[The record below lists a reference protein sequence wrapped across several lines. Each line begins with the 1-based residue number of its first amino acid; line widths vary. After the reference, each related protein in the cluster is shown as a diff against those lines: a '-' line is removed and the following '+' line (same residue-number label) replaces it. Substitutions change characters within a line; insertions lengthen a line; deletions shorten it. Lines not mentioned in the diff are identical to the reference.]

1 MAHPA
6 DADDLL
12 EALRLAI
19 AGQPLV
25 NRIGQALEL
34 RDHAIRRMAQRGIT
48 AVQVQ
53 HAISN
58 GLRLTRTYK
67 GFTQTGY
74 YDYDL
79 ETKVLVIEQDRRIVT
94 ILLSRLG
101 YVRSNWEVI
110 P

>member
-25 NRIGQALEL
+25 NRNGQTLEL
-34 RDHAIRRMAQRGIT
+34 RDHAIRRMVQRGIT
-48 AVQVQ
+48 AVQIQ
-53 HAISN
+53 RAIST

-67 GFTQTGY
+67 GFSQTGY
-74 YDYDL
+74 YDPVA
-79 ETKVLVIEQDRRIVT
+79 KVLVIEQERRIVT

-101 YVRSNWEVI
+101 YVQSNWEVI

>member
-25 NRIGQALEL
+25 NRNGQTLEL
-34 RDHAIRRMAQRGIT
+34 RDHAIRRMVQRGIT
-48 AVQVQ
+48 AVQIQ
-53 HAISN
+53 RAIST

-67 GFTQTGY
+67 GFSQTGY
-74 YDYDL
+74 YDPVA
-79 ETKVLVIEQDRRIVT
+79 KVLVIEQERRIVT

-101 YVRSNWEVI
+101 YVRSNWEVN

>member
-1 MAHPA
+1 MAHPV

-12 EALRLAI
+12 EALRLDVARR
-19 AGQPLV
+19 PVV
-25 NRIGQALEL
+25 NRNGQALEL
-34 RDHAIRRMAQRGIT
+34 RDHAIRRMVQRGT
-48 AVQVQ
+48 TLVQVQ
-53 HAISN
+53 RAISS
-58 GLRLTRTYK
+58 GLGLTRTYK

-74 YDYDL
+74 YDPV
-79 ETKVLVIEQDRRIVT
+79 TKVLVIEQERRIVT